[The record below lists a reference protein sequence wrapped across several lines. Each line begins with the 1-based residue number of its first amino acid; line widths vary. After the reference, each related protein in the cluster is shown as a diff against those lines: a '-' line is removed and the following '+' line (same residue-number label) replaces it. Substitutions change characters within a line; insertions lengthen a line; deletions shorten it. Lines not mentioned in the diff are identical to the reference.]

1 MPDKPVIN
9 PESIS
14 DLSFTSVPSDPR
26 VLLGAINRQLRGLL
40 DASGRLFPARAPEI
54 RNLENILRQTT
65 ILQLLQGEYVV
76 GIAGMGGAGKSTLI
90 SQLYDLGKLL
100 SGRGG
105 EGERLPVWVRE
116 TEGINEPQPF
126 VHLYSWKNRDKS
138 DNIRREKI
146 TNREDF
152 GKIACAEKQAPE
164 GELFIMLELQVPPLV
179 FGAGGYGF
187 LLLPGWEKLH
197 QNPGENSESDQ
208 LVVFSLIAAARYI
221 LVVGNVANY
230 QELDAHEQFR
240 QWFDG
245 SEPLY
250 VIPRN
255 DQKNHDGQAL
265 KAVLIEKLGLQPAE
279 WDRVINTG
287 EQHIDHWRAQLS
299 EALRK
304 YASHNVQAETLQL
317 MRLAELFDQKLF
329 DTLNDIRMAADTGFM
344 SEHTVMDG
352 FLQEYMD
359 LYERAAKRAKDEF
372 WKQFD
377 EALGAE
383 LADFIQEG
391 EKSRGDSS
399 FWEHLVTFTL
409 RHGAPSEK
417 SVKKAK
423 DAALEAWNARMKAFL
438 KRFYNER
445 MKDGAGVEQL
455 KLPLG
460 ELSDNPSDKERD
472 KQLEEALRHLP
483 QLAAYALM
491 QQPQRVAF
499 FHDNLQQQRTAVQNK
514 PSLLSAGL
522 NAVSTFVPKAR
533 VAAALASLITHVG
546 ESAQTSEQLG
556 KKRQVRELSIQLYD
570 QSRTGYL
577 EDYTRLADQLQNA
590 VRKALSAHLK
600 VTDLKSD
607 YRDIRLRLT
616 QMRSF
621 IAEVKSLVN
630 RRLGYIKHR

>member
-1 MPDKPVIN
+1 
-9 PESIS
+9 
-14 DLSFTSVPSDPR
+14 SVPSDPR

-40 DASGRLFPARAPEI
+40 DASGRLFPAQAPEI
-54 RNLENILRQTT
+54 RNLENVLRQTT

-76 GIAGMGGAGKSTLI
+76 GIAGMTGAGKSTLI
-90 SQLYDLGKLL
+90 SQLYNLGELL
-100 SGRGG
+100 SGRTGVG
-105 EGERLPVWVRE
+105 EKLPVWVRE
-116 TEGINEPQPF
+116 TEGINEPQPY
-126 VHLYSWKNRDKS
+126 VHVYSWKNKDKG
-138 DNIRREKI
+138 DGIRREKI
-146 TNREDF
+146 ADREDVER
-152 GKIACAEKQAPE
+152 IACAEKQAPE
-164 GELFIMLELQVPPLV
+164 GELYIMLELQVPPLV
-179 FGAGGYGF
+179 FGAEAYGF
-187 LLLPGWEKLH
+187 LLLPGWEQLH
-197 QNPGENSESDQ
+197 HKRQENSESDQ

-255 DQKNHDGQAL
+255 DEKSRDGQAL
-265 KAVLIEKLGLQPAE
+265 KAALIEKLGLGPAE
-279 WDRVINTG
+279 SDRVINTG
-287 EQHIDHWRAQLS
+287 ADHIERWRGQLS

-304 YASHNVQAETLQL
+304 YAGHNVQAETLQL

-329 DTLNDIRMAADTGFM
+329 NTLADIRMAADTDFM

-391 EKSRGDSS
+391 EKNYGKTT
-399 FWEHLVTFTL
+399 FWQHLANFAL
-409 RHGAPSEK
+409 RHGAASDK

-423 DAALEAWNARMKAFL
+423 EAALEAWNARMKAFL
-438 KRFYNER
+438 ERFYNEQ
-445 MKDGAGVEQL
+445 MKEGAGVEQL

-460 ELSDNPSDKERD
+460 ELSNDPSDKERD
-472 KQLEEALRHLP
+472 KQLEEALRQLP
-483 QLAAYALM
+483 QLSAYALM
-491 QQPQRVAF
+491 QRPQRVAF
-499 FHDNLQQQRTAVQNK
+499 FRDNVQQPKTATLAK
-514 PSLLSAGL
+514 PSLLSTGL
-522 NAVSTFVPKAR
+522 NAAAAFIPSNEAR
-533 VAAALASLITHVG
+533 VAAALASLFSNVG
-546 ESAQTSEQLG
+546 DSVQTSEQLG
-556 KKRQVRELSIQLYD
+556 KKRQVRDLSIHLYD
-570 QSRTGYL
+570 QSRAGYL
-577 EDYTRLADQLQNA
+577 EDYTRLANQLQNA

-607 YRDIRLRLT
+607 YRDIRLRLA
-616 QMRSF
+616 QMRDF